1 MALPI
6 AHAAAGYLVH
16 RATRGDSPTRG
27 DRAERV
33 ERSERVDTSA
43 RPRSSGSFPFSDWRR
58 AALFMLI
65 GNLPDF
71 DFIVGFVAGRP
82 GLFHRGISHTVVA
95 AVAFGVAVGAWCQ
108 WRGRARFGP
117 TALAFGACYLSH
129 LVLDAVTIDHRPP
142 FGGQFF
148 WPFSSE
154 YLISPV
160 TIFSEI
166 LIDGRTR
173 ADFIRTT
180 VNWQTVSVL
189 MREAGIVAAT
199 VGAWMLG
206 ETWLSRASGRQDFQA
221 ERREEDLA

>member
-16 RATRGDSPTRG
+16 RATRGDGPTRG
-27 DRAERV
+27 D
-33 ERSERVDTSA
+33 TSA
-43 RPRSSGSFPFSDWRR
+43 RRRFSGSSPFSDWRR

-71 DFIVGFVAGRP
+71 DFIVGFVAGYP

-95 AVAFGVAVGAWCQ
+95 AIAFGVAVGAWCQ
-108 WRGRARFGP
+108 WQGRARFVP
-117 TALAFGACYLSH
+117 TALAFGTGYLSH

-154 YLISPV
+154 YFLSPV

-180 VNWQTVSVL
+180 VNWQTVGVL
-189 MREAGIVAAT
+189 LREAGIVAVT

-206 ETWLSRASGRQDFQA
+206 ETWLARAAGRQAFRAD
-221 ERREEDLA
+221 RGEEDLA